1 MTNYVPNY
9 EELHYQVHPSQ
20 LGWAMHQLSAVPN
33 YNVMGYAPVAGGMCI
48 IVVQVPVGTPQVD
61 WRAPVQQRRRRWPRL
76 DWFRIGR
83 GLALAVVAV
92 ALAYI
97 AYGLFVDAARQPS
110 QAAQQTTTESS
121 LWDRIGAALPHGEPV
136 VEHTAPAIEMPW
148 DAAGRQ
154 VGETVDGVVRI
165 LTAGFVAAALAGLVF
180 VAVKVRGRFR
190 K

>member
-1 MTNYVPNY
+1 MTYVPNY
-9 EELHYQVHPSQ
+9 EELQYQVHPSQ

-33 YNVMGYAPVAGGMCI
+33 YNVRGYAPVAGGMCI

-61 WRAPVQQRRRRWPRL
+61 WRAPVQQRHHRWPRF

-97 AYGLFVDAARQPS
+97 AYGLLVDAAQQPI
-110 QAAQQTTTESS
+110 QAAPAPS
-121 LWDRIGAALPHGEPV
+121 LWDRIADAVPHGEPA

-154 VGETVDGVVRI
+154 VGEAADAIGRMLTIGFTVLVLVG
-165 LTAGFVAAALAGLVF
+165 AAFVF
-180 VAVKVRGRFR
+180 VKARGAW
-190 K
+190 KAKGK

>member
-1 MTNYVPNY
+1 MSNYVPNY

-33 YNVMGYAPVAGGMCI
+33 YNVLGYAPVAGGMCI

-61 WRAPVQQRRRRWPRL
+61 WRAPVQQRRRWPRWHL
-76 DWFRIGR
+76 PRLAR
-83 GLALAVVAV
+83 GLALAMIAI

-97 AYGLFVDAARQPS
+97 AYSIF
-110 QAAQQTTTESS
+110 T
-121 LWDRIGAALPHGEPV
+121 GAALDMP
-136 VEHTAPAIEMPW
+136 APAGAVPTVPAVEMPW

-154 VGETVDGVVRI
+154 VSEAVEGATRV
-165 LTAGFVAAALAGLVF
+165 LMAGFVAIVLAIVAWVALKARGLW
-180 VAVKVRGRFR
+180 KMVR